1 MTIAPRDY
9 HRNLTSAERAE
20 VDQIVASHIQP
31 TGPGWD
37 DIPSGSG
44 GHMPWLDD
52 LIRVERPN
60 HGYPD
65 DAKWWAYL
73 SGLTEFSYHSVIPK
87 PGVEE
92 FLARVLDG
100 APGGHELIIVSE
112 RMPSFIQHQ
121 PFPLEYRSDEF
132 YEKQSEVMKRCS
144 FVIIPGEAPAKAAD
158 RIARKHIRPHD
169 YFGQMCVFSGAGAPK
184 PFGDHDAHYQ
194 DHPSSHPA
202 HKLALFRR
210 GSVFWALPVCDE
222 CLYGPLSFRG
232 RGRKYLH
239 RVNRQVRRVTT
250 WHMGGGLVD
259 DLASHGEHA
268 VIVDYKSDP
277 ETLRLRADD
286 GER

>member
-9 HRNLTSAERAE
+9 YRDLTPGERTE

-37 DIPSGSG
+37 DIPSGSA

-52 LIRVERPN
+52 LIRAERPN

-73 SGLTEFSYHSVIPK
+73 SGLTEFSYHSVIPM
-87 PGVEE
+87 PGAEE

-100 APGGHELIIVSE
+100 APGGHELIILSE

-132 YEKQSEVMKRCS
+132 YEKQSEVVKRCS
-144 FVIIPGEAPAKAAD
+144 FVIIPGETPAKAAE
-158 RIARKHIRPHD
+158 RIARKHIKPHH
-169 YFGQMCVFSGAGAPK
+169 YFGSACVFSGSDAPK
-184 PFGDHDAHYQ
+184 PCGDHDN
-194 DHPSSHPA
+194 HPANHPPSHEA

-222 CLYGPLSFRG
+222 CLWGSLSFRG
-232 RGRKYLH
+232 WGRKYLD
-239 RVNRQVRRVTT
+239 RANQRGLSVTK

-259 DLASHGEHA
+259 DLEAHGERA
-268 VIVDYKSDP
+268 VIVDYTSDP
-277 ETLRLRADD
+277 GNAPR
-286 GER
+286 